1 MQTSRYL
8 PIDRYWP
15 FEGDHPDLKS
25 LHEQEIQ
32 YIDLL
37 NRHSIDAP
45 LHDSN
50 VQTLWRS
57 RGPSFPV
64 TIWHTNSKTGI
75 YWIVSRC

>member
-50 VQTLWRS
+50 VQT
-57 RGPSFPV
+57 
-64 TIWHTNSKTGI
+64 
-75 YWIVSRC
+75 